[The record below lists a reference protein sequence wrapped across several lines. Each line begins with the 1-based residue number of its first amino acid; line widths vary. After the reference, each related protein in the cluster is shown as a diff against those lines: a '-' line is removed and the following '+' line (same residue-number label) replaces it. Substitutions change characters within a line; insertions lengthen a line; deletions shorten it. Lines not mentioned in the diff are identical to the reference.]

1 MRTLRTAL
9 SALILAAVPALTA
22 LPALAGADGA
32 PTGLPTLDSYPLRE
46 RIFGSGGALFPN
58 YSMPSEYGISYMI
71 SSGAALASGGPAKS
85 AAKSGRPIFAAAT
98 VDFICQAE
106 QRPQIT
112 VLSAPAGGKV
122 VVTPAQFVATG
133 TDAGSTYCLG
143 RPVSGAVVRY
153 IGRPPRGGTTV
164 ALRVTYPHLGAWY
177 DHVVQVPG
185 L

>member
-1 MRTLRTAL
+1 MRTLRNAL
-9 SALILAAVPALTA
+9 SALALVA
-22 LPALAGADGA
+22 SVLPALAGADG
-32 PTGLPTLDSYPLRE
+32 LPTLESYPLRD
-46 RIFGSGGALFPN
+46 RLFGPGGALFPN
-58 YSMPSEYGISYMI
+58 YSMPSEYGIAYMTA
-71 SSGAALASGGPAKS
+71 SGAALASGGPAK
-85 AAKSGRPIFAAAT
+85 AGRPIFAAAT

-112 VLSAPAGGKV
+112 ILSAPAGGKV
-122 VVTPAQFVATG
+122 VVAPAQFVATG

-153 IGRPPRGGTTV
+153 IGRAPRGGTTV

>member
-9 SALILAAVPALTA
+9 SALILAASA
-22 LPALAGADGA
+22 LPALAGADGQ
-32 PTGLPTLDSYPLRE
+32 PTGLPTLDSYPLRD
-46 RIFGSGGALFPN
+46 RIFGSGGAFFPN
-58 YSMPSEYGISYMI
+58 YSMPSEYGLSYMTA
-71 SSGAALASGGPAKS
+71 SGASLAPVGPTKA
-85 AAKSGRPIFAAAT
+85 AAKNGRPIFAAAT

-185 L
+185 I